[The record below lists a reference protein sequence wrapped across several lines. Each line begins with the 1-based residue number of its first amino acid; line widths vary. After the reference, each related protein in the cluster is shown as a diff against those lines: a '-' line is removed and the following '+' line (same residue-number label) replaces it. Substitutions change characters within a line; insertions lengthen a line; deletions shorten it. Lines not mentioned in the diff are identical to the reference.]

1 MLVHDQ
7 RISSILLVMHRSQSG
22 RMHRD
27 RTWIRKESWGRQ
39 RKRED
44 GLIEASNHAMCSVTA
59 SALEYMYV
67 YT

>member
-1 MLVHDQ
+1 M
-7 RISSILLVMHRSQSG
+7 ISESALFCLSCTEVKGSPGECIETGHG
-22 RMHRD
+22 FE
-27 RTWIRKESWGRQ
+27 RKAGAD

>member
-7 RISSILLVMHRSQSG
+7 RISSILLVMHRSQRQSG
-22 RMHRD
+22 IETGHGFE
-27 RTWIRKESWGRQ
+27 RKAGAD